1 MINKQL
7 LLDKLVDNQIE
18 GVLGKSLTSVIE
30 KNGYKIQ
37 MGEDVNWLE
46 LINPNGKLLLDD
58 VPNYITEFTPEL
70 LDRKFTSILIGGLG
84 LGIIPFVVQDFCTTI
99 DVIEINTDIID
110 INRELD
116 ALGSN
121 VNIIEGD
128 VYTFQPTKMYDI
140 IVMDIWWRKI
150 NDDVINTLNSMYL
163 PFVNEGGF
171 IYYPINQPFN
181 GKDTNTYIVYK

>member
-7 LLDKLVDNQIE
+7 LLDNQTE
-18 GVLGKSLTSVIE
+18 GVFGKSLTSVIE

-37 MGEDVNWLE
+37 MNNDFNYLE
-46 LINPNGKLLLDD
+46 LINPDGKLLLDD

-70 LDRKFTSILIGGLG
+70 LDREFTSILIGGLG
-84 LGIIPFVVQDFCTTI
+84 IGVIPYVVQDFCTTI

-110 INRELD
+110 INKELD

-140 IVMDIWWRKI
+140 VVMDIWWRKI
-150 NDDVINTLNSMYL
+150 NDDIINTLNSMYL

-171 IYYPINQPFN
+171 IYYPINQPW